1 MDKKFLISGGGT
13 GGHIYPAIAIA
24 DEIKERFSSSKIL
37 FTGSSSRMEMK
48 KIPEN
53 GYKIRGLWI
62 SGFNRKNFFSNLL
75 FPLKVIVSLVQSI
88 KILHAFKPNVV
99 IGTGGFASG
108 PTLFIA
114 NLFRIPIFIQ
124 EQNSYPGITNKILS
138 KYADKIFV
146 SYDRMEKFFPKE
158 KILNYGNPVR
168 NRFGKTDNI
177 KIEKFIKAYDINKNN
192 KTILFLGGSLGSE
205 VMNEFVMDNIDY
217 FEKSNYNVILQCG
230 DRYKNKIKDNNS
242 KNVIILPFI
251 DQMPTVI
258 SCSDLIVSRA
268 GAIII
273 SELSF
278 VGKPVIFIPSPNV
291 AEDHQTKNAKY
302 LYDLEAAELIHE
314 DEIHYKLKN
323 IINKIFISDKYRNQ
337 LANNLKSL
345 STLKSTKLIV
355 DEIEK
360 YIKWNTKITN
370 IIFS

>member
-1 MDKKFLISGGGT
+1 
-13 GGHIYPAIAIA
+13 
-24 DEIKERFSSSKIL
+24 
-37 FTGSSSRMEMK
+37 
-48 KIPEN
+48 
-53 GYKIRGLWI
+53 
-62 SGFNRKNFFSNLL
+62 
-75 FPLKVIVSLVQSI
+75 
-88 KILHAFKPNVV
+88 
-99 IGTGGFASG
+99 
-108 PTLFIA
+108 
-114 NLFRIPIFIQ
+114 
-124 EQNSYPGITNKILS
+124 
-138 KYADKIFV
+138 
-146 SYDRMEKFFPKE
+146 MEKFFPKE

-168 NRFGKTDNI
+168 NRFGKADNI
-177 KIEKFIKAYDINKNN
+177 KIEKFIKAYNINKSN

-205 VMNEFVMDNIDY
+205 VMNEFVMNNIDY

-230 DRYKNKIKDNNS
+230 DRYKNKTKEHKS
-242 KNVIILPFI
+242 KNLIILPFI

-360 YIKWNTKITN
+360 YIK
-370 IIFS
+370 